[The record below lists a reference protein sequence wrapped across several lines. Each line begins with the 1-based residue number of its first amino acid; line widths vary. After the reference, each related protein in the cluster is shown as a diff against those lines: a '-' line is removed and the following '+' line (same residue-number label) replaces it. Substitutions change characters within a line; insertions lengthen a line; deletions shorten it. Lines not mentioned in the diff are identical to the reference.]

1 MSQES
6 TPSVEKKDKNLFW
19 TVRIANAMPNW
30 REYTKSER
38 AQYRID
44 VKALVCRG
52 NLNEKE

>member
-6 TPSVEKKDKNLFW
+6 TPSVEKKEKNLFW